1 MDDLLRD
8 LAAAER
14 AVSRLKGQAGE
25 ADSLPTPSCRP
36 AWRIL
41 LDAMESREA
50 FEKWWRQHGRGCPVC
65 HDTRERVE
73 REVRRAVPEGASQTA
88 YAPSASPLAA
98 AAEPEAAY
106 APPDPF
112 LADLPDHVDD
122 PAEARRLAARIREL
136 HDQGLIPETQRP
148 RLLALEWLP
157 TRLREALGKPSPADE
172 G

>member
-14 AVSRLKGQAGE
+14 TVSRLKEQAGE
-25 ADSLPTPSCRP
+25 ADSLPTPSCWP

-41 LDAMESREA
+41 LNAMESREA

-73 REVRRAVPEGASQTA
+73 REVQRTEPESAPQAA
-88 YAPSASPLAA
+88 YAAPAQPLAA

-106 APPDPF
+106 APPDQF
-112 LADLPDHVDD
+112 LANLPDQVDD

-136 HDQGLIPETQRP
+136 HGQGLVPEAQKT

-157 TRLREALGKPSPADE
+157 ADLRAALAEPSPPANP
-172 G
+172 